1 MATILRMP
9 EVLANATEAVLS
21 QWMIAEGASF
31 SAGDIL
37 AEVETEKALVDLP
50 AETDGVLGRFL
61 AQSGDSTI
69 VGAPIAVIISAG
81 ETAADIDAALGGSS
95 PAAAAVPVAAPAAVV
110 PAAAVPVADV
120 PVAAPAVAVA
130 AVVVAAPAVAES
142 VAPAGSSA
150 RLFASPIARK
160 TAMNS
165 GLDLSLLSGTGPG
178 GRIVR
183 RDVEAALAGGLA
195 QPAAVPVAAVPV
207 VAQPVAPAAAAASL
221 PRADGTGYTAIPHTG
236 MRRAIARRLT
246 ESKSQ
251 VPHFYLTADCRVDEL
266 MALRKRVNETSSV
279 KISVNDFV
287 VKAAAAAFADVPEAN
302 VTWTDTHMRLY
313 DSVDISVAVA
323 TDGGLMTP
331 VIRGIE
337 GLSLSAVSS
346 RISELAG
353 QAKAGRLRQ
362 SDLEGGSFSITNL
375 GMYGTTEFA
384 AILNPPQSGILA
396 VGQAQQQAVVING
409 ELAVATVMRVT
420 LSADHRAVDGALAAR
435 WLGAFKA
442 RIENPLSILV

>member
-50 AETDGVLGRFL
+50 AESDGILGRFI

-69 VGAPIAVIISAG
+69 VGAPIAVIISQG
-81 ETAADIDAALGGSS
+81 ETAADIDTALGGSPTTAS
-95 PAAAAVPVAAPAAVV
+95 PVPDAVAEAAT
-110 PAAAVPVADV
+110 
-120 PVAAPAVAVA
+120 AVA
-130 AVVVAAPAVAES
+130 AEPVASAAAP
-142 VAPAGSSA
+142 
-150 RLFASPIARK
+150 RLFASPIARQ
-160 TAMNS
+160 TAKNN
-165 GLDLSLLSGTGPG
+165 GLDISVLSGTGPG

-183 RDVEAALAGGLA
+183 RDVEAALAGAPAAPVLIPAAAVVIAA
-195 QPAAVPVAAVPV
+195 QPAVVVPAVQAAP
-207 VAQPVAPAAAAASL
+207 AAPAAPAAAAASL
-221 PRADGTGYTAIPHTG
+221 PQADGAGYTAIPHTG

-266 MALRKRVNETSSV
+266 MALRKRVNESSSV

-287 VKAAAAAFADVPEAN
+287 VKAAGAAFADVPEAN
-302 VTWTDTHMRLY
+302 VTWTDTHLRRY

-323 TDGGLMTP
+323 TEGGLLTP

-337 GLSLSAVSS
+337 GLSLSAVSG
-346 RISELAG
+346 RIAELAG

-362 SDLEGGSFSITNL
+362 ADLEGGSFSITNL
-375 GMYGTTEFA
+375 GMYGVTEFS

-396 VGQAQQQAVVING
+396 VGAAQQQAVVIDG
-409 ELAVATVMRVT
+409 ALGVATVMRVT

-442 RIENPLSILV
+442 RIENPLSILI